1 MGEGWG
7 FSAQATEF
15 DDSRGNGYSVRPF
28 IQYNAR
34 HATLVADY
42 QQVTVDGRKED
53 SKHVALQGS
62 IAAVGGHV
70 MLGRPITDAFAL
82 VQVDG
87 LDGVDVYQGTQYSGT
102 TDRNGR
108 LLIPSLGSYVQTQIG
123 VDSRDVPMNFEL
135 RNYTRVISP
144 PLRGGAVLDFGA
156 RKIRAITGVLNMR
169 RDGQASPVKYGEIS
183 LMIDGKRAIH
193 PVGQAGDFF
202 IENLEPAT
210 YDLSYVGRDG
220 ACSLTIAVPDSDESI
235 IDLGKLLCVPE

>member
-1 MGEGWG
+1 
-7 FSAQATEF
+7 
-15 DDSRGNGYSVRPF
+15 
-28 IQYNAR
+28 
-34 HATLVADY
+34 
-42 QQVTVDGRKED
+42 
-53 SKHVALQGS
+53 
-62 IAAVGGHV
+62 
-70 MLGRPITDAFAL
+70 
-82 VQVDG
+82 
-87 LDGVDVYQGTQYSGT
+87 
-102 TDRNGR
+102 
-108 LLIPSLGSYVQTQIG
+108 
-123 VDSRDVPMNFEL
+123 MNFEL

-193 PVGQAGDFF
+193 PVGQAGNFF
-202 IENLEPAT
+202 VENLEPAT